1 MEAQWCRRSLATLI
15 ISLSSQSS
23 SVFRKVCG
31 PSNISSGPFS
41 AQARCADC
49 QYPQCICVPRSDYRR
64 PRAFSDLKDYLESL
78 MTLGVAAM
86 SPRPIMRVFRKQRFL
101 GEVLRGPRPSHRA
114 SDPQLTGSH
123 TLRATGLNAIELFG
137 FSSHRFKPWY
147 FDSHRAFS

>member
-1 MEAQWCRRSLATLI
+1 MEAQWCRKSLATLI

-49 QYPQCICVPRSDYRR
+49 QYPQCICVPRSDYRH

-86 SPRPIMRVFRKQRFL
+86 SPRP
-101 GEVLRGPRPSHRA
+101 SHRA
-114 SDPQLTGSH
+114 SEPQLTGSH